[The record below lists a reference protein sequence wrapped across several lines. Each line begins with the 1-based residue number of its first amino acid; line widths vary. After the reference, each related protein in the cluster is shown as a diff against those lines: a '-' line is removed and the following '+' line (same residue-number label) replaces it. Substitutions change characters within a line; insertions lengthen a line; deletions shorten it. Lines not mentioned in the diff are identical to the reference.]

1 MPGRDFAMGLNMKL
15 GKVHARQLGYDTGVV
30 KKYFISAIGAI
41 AAANAIQPDQQKGN
55 YSYRRRKILHTG
67 NGFAFDQQY

>member
-30 KKYFISAIGAI
+30 KNISISVRLRNSSLKIAIISYLLVFIVLCHMH
-41 AAANAIQPDQQKGN
+41 P
-55 YSYRRRKILHTG
+55 L
-67 NGFAFDQQY
+67 

>member
-30 KKYFISAIGAI
+30 KKYFNSVRLRNSSLKIAIISYLLVFIVPSVI
-41 AAANAIQPDQQKGN
+41 CIPCK
-55 YSYRRRKILHTG
+55 
-67 NGFAFDQQY
+67 